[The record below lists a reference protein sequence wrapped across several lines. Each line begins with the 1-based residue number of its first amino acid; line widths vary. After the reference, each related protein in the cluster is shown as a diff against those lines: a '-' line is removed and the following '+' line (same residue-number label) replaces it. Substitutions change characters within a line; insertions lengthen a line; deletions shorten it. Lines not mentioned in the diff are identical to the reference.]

1 MGCNCLA
8 DWSKTKRIRAFDA
21 NCRSLPVQSVGW
33 SILGA
38 NFNVTEKIVKPA
50 TNTEMQ
56 ESAHRKNDPQEGQNG
71 PSERVEVQPTLE
83 GYFRETSVSPFAFF
97 KVLRKNKVK
106 RFQSA
111 DQEAAGKIMATQDP
125 AAERLWAL
133 MSQSSMPEA
142 VHEWIW
148 RAAKSRLTEL
158 LGDAF
163 DPRNHDA
170 VEIFKSVLKFIE
182 PRLHAEQKE
191 DRKRAEIF
199 LRLAI
204 CCLMEERSL
213 KAWQIAERLRH
224 VFFSDMNAAS
234 RVARRAV
241 QKGRSRELRL
251 AVAMTEL
258 GDQMVRVADEGHAR
272 QRIIAADLRHR
283 LDDAKGKAEALKSD
297 LEDARKTIADLEAT
311 IAKQE
316 KTHAAERQHW
326 GHDLTE
332 ARAGQKVLLGERLGP
347 LLEDAID
354 ALEIE
359 PPAPGTALRRVK
371 AAFAAIEEAKE

>member
-1 MGCNCLA
+1 M
-8 DWSKTKRIRAFDA
+8 
-21 NCRSLPVQSVGW
+21 
-33 SILGA
+33 LGA
-38 NFNVTEKIVKPA
+38 SFNVSDKKVKPETKSEA
-50 TNTEMQ
+50 Q
-56 ESAHRKNDPQEGQNG
+56 EVGHQKNEPQEGQKNSSFG
-71 PSERVEVQPTLE
+71 GVEIEPTLE
-83 GYFRETSVSPFAFF
+83 GYFRETRISPSAFF
-97 KVLRKNKVK
+97 KILRKNRVK
-106 RFQSA
+106 RFQTA
-111 DQEAAGKIMATQDP
+111 DQDAVQEIMATQDP
-125 AAERLWAL
+125 EAERLWAL

-142 VHEWIW
+142 VHAWIW
-148 RAAKSRLTEL
+148 RAAQSRLTEQ

-170 VEIFKSVLKFIE
+170 VHIFKTVLNVIE
-182 PRLHAEQKE
+182 PRLHAERKE

-204 CCLMEERSL
+204 CWLIEERSL

-224 VFFSDMNAAS
+224 VFFSDMDAAS

-241 QKGRSRELRL
+241 QKGKSRELRL
-251 AVAMTEL
+251 AVAMAGL
-258 GDQMVRVADEGHAR
+258 GDQMVKIADEGRAR
-272 QRIIAADLRHR
+272 QTIIAADLRHR
-283 LDDAKGKAEALKSD
+283 LEDSMGMVEALKSD

-316 KTHAAERQHW
+316 QTHAAERQHW

-332 ARAGQKVLLGERLGP
+332 ARAKQKVLLGERLSP
-347 LLEDAID
+347 LLGDAID

-359 PPAPGTALRRVK
+359 PPAPGTALRRVR